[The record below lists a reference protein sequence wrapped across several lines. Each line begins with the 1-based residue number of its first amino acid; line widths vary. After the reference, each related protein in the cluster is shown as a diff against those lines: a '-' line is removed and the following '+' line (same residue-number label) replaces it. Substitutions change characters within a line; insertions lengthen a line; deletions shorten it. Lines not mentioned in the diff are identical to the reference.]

1 MKKQSI
7 KGNERIFKLNKILGF
22 GAVIIMIVSMG
33 YIVVSEHQMTT
44 EVQSDSQVA
53 KKTDTTTTKSTAKAK
68 KTTSS
73 NDTKANL
80 PNVQPTDWDLILVGP
95 DHKIKQEIDE
105 STQLVSLPNGYL
117 INKQIESNY
126 EDFAKAAEAA
136 GFPLVMV
143 SAYRSVSSQQE
154 VFAQNVQE
162 VMSSQ
167 NVTEEEAT
175 TITKQTITEPGYSEH
190 HTGLAVDVVD
200 ENWYNNYPSQLLEAS
215 YGDQPGA
222 KWIAENAPKYGFIIR
237 YPKDRQNITKITYE
251 PWHLRYVGKE
261 SAEYITKHD
270 LTLEEYLDQ
279 LKEK

>member
-1 MKKQSI
+1 
-7 KGNERIFKLNKILGF
+7 LNKILGF
-22 GAVIIMIVSMG
+22 GAVAIMIIAMG
-33 YIVVSEHQMTT
+33 YVLVSEPHGKT
-44 EVQSDSQVA
+44 EVQSGSQVT
-53 KKTDTTTTKSTAKAK
+53 KSSTTKSTMVAK
-68 KTTSS
+68 KQNSTNKS
-73 NDTKANL
+73 KENL

-95 DHKIKQEIDE
+95 DHKIEKEIDE
-105 STQLVSLPNGYL
+105 STELASLPNGYL
-117 INKQIESNY
+117 INKRIQTNY
-126 EDFAKAAEAA
+126 EEFAKAAEAA

-167 NVTEEEAT
+167 NVSEEEAT
-175 TITKQTITEPGYSEH
+175 AITKQTITEPGYSEH

-200 ENWYNNYPSQLLEAS
+200 ENWYNNYPTQLLEAS

-251 PWHLRYVGKE
+251 PWHLRYVGE
-261 SAEYITKHD
+261 ENAEYITKHN